1 MPAMIFDILTL
12 IPEACEPYIQASILG
27 RAAKAGLINV
37 RLTNVRDYAHD
48 KHRTVDDAP
57 YGGGNGMVMM
67 PGPLVEAIEGLPP
80 EPKGPVILLS
90 PQGRVFNQK
99 IARELAQEQR
109 LTLVCGR
116 YEGVDE
122 RVRLLKIDQEL
133 SLGDYVLSG
142 GEIAALAVVD
152 AVSRLIPGV
161 LGGEQSAEADS
172 FMDGLLEHAH
182 YTRPPE
188 FRGLGVPGV
197 LLSGN
202 HGAIAR
208 WRRKESLRRTL
219 RRRPELMKSAGL
231 DQDDEYLLAEI
242 IEEGAE
248 GPGGAGGPCRAK
260 KE

>member
-1 MPAMIFDILTL
+1 MIFDILTL
-12 IPEACEPYIQASILG
+12 LPEACEPYVQASILG
-27 RAAKAGLINV
+27 RAQKAGLIQV
-37 RLTNVRDYAHD
+37 RLTNVRDFAHD
-48 KHRTVDDAP
+48 KHRTVDDSP

-67 PGPLVEAIEGLPP
+67 PGPLVEAIESLPQ

-90 PQGRVFNQK
+90 PQGRVFNQEV
-99 IARELAQEQR
+99 ALELAREQR

-122 RVRLLKIDQEL
+122 RARLLNIDQEL
-133 SLGDYVLSG
+133 SVGDFVLSG
-142 GEIAALAVVD
+142 GELAALTVVD

-172 FMDGLLEHAH
+172 FMDGLLEHPH

-188 FRGLGVPGV
+188 FRGLSVPEV

-219 RRRPELMKSAGL
+219 RRRPELLQFADL
-231 DQDDEYLLAEI
+231 DQDDKKLLAEI
-242 IEEGAE
+242 AAE
-248 GPGGAGGPCRAK
+248 DS
-260 KE
+260 

>member
-1 MPAMIFDILTL
+1 MKMPAMIFDILTL
-12 IPEACEPYIQASILG
+12 LPEACEPYLQASILG
-27 RAAKAGLINV
+27 RAQKAGLIQV
-37 RLTNVRDYAHD
+37 RLTNVRDFAHD

-67 PGPLVEAIEGLPP
+67 PGPLVEAIESLPP
-80 EPKGPVILLS
+80 EPKGPVILLA
-90 PQGRVFNQK
+90 PQGRAFNQE
-99 IARELAQEQR
+99 IAKQLAGEER

-116 YEGVDE
+116 YEGIDE

-133 SLGDYVLSG
+133 SLGDYVISG

-152 AVSRLIPGV
+152 AVSRLLPGV

-182 YTRPPE
+182 YTRPPQ
-188 FRGLGVPGV
+188 FRGLGVPEV

-202 HGAIAR
+202 HAAIAR

-219 RRRPELMKSAGL
+219 KRRPELMKSAEL
-231 DQDDEYLLAEI
+231 DQEDQDLLAEI
-242 IEEGAE
+242 AAEAGQEG
-248 GPGGAGGPCRAK
+248 
-260 KE
+260 

>member
-12 IPEACEPYIQASILG
+12 LPEACLPYIQASILG
-27 RAAKAGLINV
+27 RAQKAGLIQV
-37 RLTNVRDYAHD
+37 RLSNVRDFSHD

-67 PGPLVEAIEGLPP
+67 PGPLVEAIESLTP
-80 EPKGPVILLS
+80 EPEGPVILLS
-90 PQGRVFNQK
+90 PQGRVFNQEM
-99 IARELAQEQR
+99 ARELALEKR

-116 YEGVDE
+116 YEGIDE

-133 SLGDYVLSG
+133 SLGDFVLSG

-152 AVSRLIPGV
+152 AVSRLLPGV
-161 LGGEQSAEADS
+161 LGGEQSAQADS
-172 FMDGLLEHAH
+172 FMDGLLEHPH

-188 FRGLGVPGV
+188 FRGLTVPEV

-202 HGAIAR
+202 HAAIAR

-219 RRRPELMKSAGL
+219 RRRPELVQRAEL
-231 DQDDEYLLAEI
+231 DQEDKELLAEI
-242 IEEGAE
+242 AAEE
-248 GPGGAGGPCRAK
+248 R
-260 KE
+260 